1 MTISSKQIKEDQVY
15 TKAEV
20 DALIEYAVEQARQID
35 EASMA
40 KHNREATVISM
51 ILGFTTLALF
61 VDGLLRML
69 GIIPPFMEIDIN
81 IIDNISD
88 KVETDLI
95 PIIKEFTTTTN
106 MIPLLLTSASLLNF
120 LFYIYA
126 IGFVIALGLEQFLKV
141 RPLSPETTMNE
152 RNMFIVQS
160 NRKYLWRQTWVVNIN
175 WFVCNLGLYFLSRN
189 LQPVTDNFWQGI

>member
-1 MTISSKQIKEDQVY
+1 
-15 TKAEV
+15 
-20 DALIEYAVEQARQID
+20 
-35 EASMA
+35 
-40 KHNREATVISM
+40 
-51 ILGFTTLALF
+51 
-61 VDGLLRML
+61 
-69 GIIPPFMEIDIN
+69 
-81 IIDNISD
+81 
-88 KVETDLI
+88 
-95 PIIKEFTTTTN
+95 

-175 WFVCNLGLYFLSRN
+175 WFVCTLGLYFLSRN

>member
-1 MTISSKQIKEDQVY
+1 
-15 TKAEV
+15 
-20 DALIEYAVEQARQID
+20 
-35 EASMA
+35 
-40 KHNREATVISM
+40 
-51 ILGFTTLALF
+51 
-61 VDGLLRML
+61 
-69 GIIPPFMEIDIN
+69 
-81 IIDNISD
+81 
-88 KVETDLI
+88 
-95 PIIKEFTTTTN
+95 

-160 NRKYLWRQTWVVNIN
+160 NRKYLWRQPWVVNIN

>member
-1 MTISSKQIKEDQVY
+1 
-15 TKAEV
+15 
-20 DALIEYAVEQARQID
+20 
-35 EASMA
+35 
-40 KHNREATVISM
+40 
-51 ILGFTTLALF
+51 
-61 VDGLLRML
+61 
-69 GIIPPFMEIDIN
+69 
-81 IIDNISD
+81 
-88 KVETDLI
+88 
-95 PIIKEFTTTTN
+95 

-126 IGFVIALGLEQFLKV
+126 IGFIIALGLEQFLKV

-175 WFVCNLGLYFLSRN
+175 LVVCNLGLYFLSRN

>member
-1 MTISSKQIKEDQVY
+1 
-15 TKAEV
+15 
-20 DALIEYAVEQARQID
+20 
-35 EASMA
+35 
-40 KHNREATVISM
+40 
-51 ILGFTTLALF
+51 
-61 VDGLLRML
+61 
-69 GIIPPFMEIDIN
+69 
-81 IIDNISD
+81 
-88 KVETDLI
+88 
-95 PIIKEFTTTTN
+95 

-141 RPLSPETTMNE
+141 SPLSPETTMNE

>member
-1 MTISSKQIKEDQVY
+1 
-15 TKAEV
+15 
-20 DALIEYAVEQARQID
+20 
-35 EASMA
+35 
-40 KHNREATVISM
+40 
-51 ILGFTTLALF
+51 
-61 VDGLLRML
+61 
-69 GIIPPFMEIDIN
+69 
-81 IIDNISD
+81 
-88 KVETDLI
+88 
-95 PIIKEFTTTTN
+95 

-126 IGFVIALGLEQFLKV
+126 IGFVIALGLDQFLKV